1 MPEDSKRPYNDVMC
15 GRFSLKIP
23 AALTAQKF
31 EAVLLESWNPS
42 EAFVPG
48 APIPLIRMEGGRRIA
63 KTAFWGLVPSWAM
76 DRSFAR
82 HMFNARAETLKEKP
96 AFKEAFSR
104 RRCLIPADGFFE
116 WNRRSSKTQKPVGP
130 PWVFTMKTVLPF
142 GMAGLW
148 EAWEDHATGGTL
160 ETCAIITT
168 RANDLVAPHHDRMPV
183 ILHPNDYALWLEENP
198 DSNDFVKLLEPIASS
213 QMEETVSSLSE
224 GPLELDLG

>member
-1 MPEDSKRPYNDVMC
+1 MC
-15 GRFSLKIP
+15 GRFSLKTP
-23 AALTAQKF
+23 AAPTAQKF

-42 EAFVPG
+42 ETFVPG

-63 KTAFWGLVPSWAM
+63 KTAFWGLIPSWAK

-82 HMFNARAETLKEKP
+82 HTFNARLETVRLKP

-116 WNRRSSKTQKPVGP
+116 WNHRSSKAQKPMGP
-130 PWVFTMKTVLPF
+130 PWVFTMKTVSPF

-148 EAWEDHATGGTL
+148 EAWEDHATGEKL
-160 ETCAIITT
+160 ETCAILTT
-168 RANDLVAPHHDRMPV
+168 RANDLVASHHDRMPV
-183 ILHPNDYALWLEENP
+183 ILSPGDYALWLEGNP
-198 DSNDFVKLLEPIASS
+198 DSNDFLRFLEPIGSS
-213 QMEETVSSLSE
+213 QMEETSPSLSE